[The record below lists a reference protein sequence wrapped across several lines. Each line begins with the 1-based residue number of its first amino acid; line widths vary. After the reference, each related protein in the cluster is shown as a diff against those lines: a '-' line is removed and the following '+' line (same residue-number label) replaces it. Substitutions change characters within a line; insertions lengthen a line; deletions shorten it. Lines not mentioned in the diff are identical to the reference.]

1 MDIIRLFSNELIV
14 KHERMLQGFPTEM
27 TEESKNNNGQ
37 NFRHREKYNQ
47 LNIWEVWN
55 FVFIS
60 SGPSP
65 HHQTVL
71 LRVECWKNKRGKIF
85 IQKMIFKKENFCIT
99 SSTAYVD
106 QQQQQ
111 QQQHASSG
119 IPKVD
124 SLLMAIWNSFHMS
137 RLAGIKS
144 KIQKDKGNY
153 HNNNNIIAAAQII
166 KFNCSILVP

>member
-1 MDIIRLFSNELIV
+1 MECLDG
-14 KHERMLQGFPTEM
+14 KGFWTCKAM
-27 TEESKNNNGQ
+27 RNQRTRNNWQ
-37 NFRHREKYNQ
+37 KFRHREKYKTFGRFEI
-47 LNIWEVWN
+47 LFLLV
-55 FVFIS
+55 
-60 SGPSP
+60 GPSS
-65 HHQTVL
+65 HHQTIL
-71 LRVECWKNKRGKIF
+71 LRVKCWKNKKGEIF
-85 IQKMIFKKENFCIT
+85 IQKMIFKKENFYTT

-106 QQQQQ
+106 QQ

-144 KIQKDKGNY
+144 EIQKDKGNY
-153 HNNNNIIAAAQII
+153 YNNNNNIIAAVEII